1 MYIFFFIFSFIFNN
15 LTLFLDSCLFLTI
28 NEINKINN
36 KMEN

>member
-15 LTLFLDSCLFLTI
+15 LTLFLDCLFLTI